1 MDINNMQ
8 SSLDELLDL
17 QIYCNTIYKGKYYKI
32 KMVTISAEE
41 ITESEYNNTKKELNN
56 EL

>member
-8 SSLDELLDL
+8 NSLDELLDL

-32 KMVTISAEE
+32 KMNVVYVEE
-41 ITESEYNNTKKELNN
+41 ISESEYNANKKGD
-56 EL
+56 

>member
-32 KMVTISAEE
+32 KMNVVYVEE
-41 ITESEYNNTKKELNN
+41 ISESEYHTIKKEIKK
-56 EL
+56 